1 LATEKQIVVTSQL
14 NDAGLTAVD
23 ATSPSFMTEV
33 QKLIDSNIVRQASSV
48 LPYSLIIKNDTGRYV
63 WGFTV
68 LYTFPDSISPSGNP
82 HHMVISPSPGGPA
95 VQSGLLAPGST
106 YLITPVSGLIAS
118 SGDAAGNRKVV
129 PHRSG
134 EDLGSAIRQFNSS
147 HGSGRGRIEVS
158 VDAVV
163 FEDGTLVG
171 PDEGK
176 LMSRVNSKIRG
187 QKDLA
192 DALGNLRGQELQAK
206 LSFYRENGLQENL
219 EPSGANSRSSIEIV
233 ASSYYLTVRNNA
245 AVLLSILQSQ
255 GEPAVLQEMEK
266 MRSPK
271 WFPGTGFVRRK

>member
-1 LATEKQIVVTSQL
+1 MAAEKHMVITSRL
-14 NDAGLTAVD
+14 DDAGLTVVD

-33 QKLIDSNIVRQASSV
+33 EKVIDSNMAKQASSV
-48 LPYSLIIKNDTGRYV
+48 LPYSVVIKNNTGRYV

-68 LYTFPDSISPSGNP
+68 LYTFPDSKAPSGNP
-82 HHMVISPSPGGPA
+82 HRMVISPSPGGPA
-95 VQSGLLAPGST
+95 VESGMLAPGST

-118 SGDAAGNRKVV
+118 SGDIAGNRKVV
-129 PHRSG
+129 PHRRG
-134 EDLGSAIRQFNSS
+134 EDLDSEIHKFNSS
-147 HGSGRGRIEVS
+147 HGSGRERIEVS

-176 LMSRVNSKIRG
+176 LMSRVNSKIRAN
-187 QKDLA
+187 KDLA

-219 EPSGANSRSSIEIV
+219 EPSAANSRSNIEIV
-233 ASSYYLTVRNNA
+233 ASSYYITVRGNA
-245 AVLLSILQSQ
+245 ASLLNILQSQ
-255 GEPAVLQEMEK
+255 GEPAVLQELEK
-266 MRSPK
+266 MRSTK